1 MEDLR
6 DWLEKVDGVG
16 ELERAEGADWNLEI
30 DCIAALNAKSKDCSA
45 ILFDNIKGY
54 PPGYRVLTSALNRPG
69 RLALALGLPYTSST
83 RELLGQLKERLPNWE
98 KTMGA
103 HAPRVVTDGPVL
115 ENVQRGDDV
124 DLFKLP
130 VPQWYELDGGR
141 FIGTGCAI
149 ITRNPDTG
157 AVNLGAYRVQV
168 HDKKTVALQIS
179 PAKHG
184 YLDYRKYHAKGE
196 RAPVAVTVG
205 QHPLL
210 LVAAGV
216 EVAHENISEYH
227 FAGAVMGQPVDVI
240 EEEVTGLPIP
250 ANAEIVIAGWS
261 PTNREML
268 EGPFGEFLGYYGR
281 EKMEPVIEIERVYY
295 RNNPILFGAPPAR
308 PPSDISYFISM
319 IRSVMLYNQLT
330 EMGIPD
336 IQDVWMDDVGQ
347 QQMVIISVKQKY
359 PGHAKQAAVLASHSR
374 LVPIGKYVIVVDD
387 DIDPTNIQEVI
398 WALCTRSDPERSID
412 IIRRSWSSP
421 LDTTIRKPSSTWLGS
436 RAIIEACKPF
446 EWLSE
451 FPREISTSPELTARV
466 KEKWGRLLK
475 L

>member
-30 DCIAALNAKSKDCSA
+30 GCIAALNAKSKDCPA
-45 ILFDNIKGY
+45 ILFDNIKDY
-54 PPGYRVLTSALNRPG
+54 QSGYRVLTSALNRPG

-103 HAPRVVTDGPVL
+103 YAPRVVNDGPVL

-184 YLDYRKYHAKGE
+184 YLDYKKYHAKGE

-216 EVAHENISEYH
+216 EVAHKNMSEYH
-227 FAGAVMGQPVDVI
+227 FAGAVMGQPVEVI

-261 PTNREML
+261 PVNKEMQ

-295 RNNPILFGAPPAR
+295 RNDPILFGAPPAR

-319 IRSVMLYNQLT
+319 MRSVMLYNQLT

-336 IQDVWMDDVGQ
+336 IQDVWMDDTGQ

-412 IIRRSWSSP
+412 IIHRSWSSP
-421 LDTTIRKPSSTWLGS
+421 LDTTIRKPSSTWLSS